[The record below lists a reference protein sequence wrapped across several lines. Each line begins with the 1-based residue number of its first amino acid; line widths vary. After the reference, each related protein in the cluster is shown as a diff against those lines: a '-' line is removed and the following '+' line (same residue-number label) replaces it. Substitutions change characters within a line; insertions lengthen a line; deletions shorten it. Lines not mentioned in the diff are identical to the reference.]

1 MRELPIPPEN
11 EGDEKATEMARVWI
25 GNNTCNVSLLLGMY
39 ADAEQGGVDEL
50 WAWGNILGDVAQHIA
65 YGLKMSHGWDEA
77 ETMRKLREHFNA
89 AMTARASKIVGDFFE
104 EGPGTESVSKHG
116 GNPPDM

>member
-11 EGDEKATEMARVWI
+11 EGDENATEMARVWI

-39 ADAEQGGVDEL
+39 ADAEQRGVDEL

-65 YGLKMSHGWDEA
+65 YGFKRSHGWNEA
-77 ETMRKLREHFNA
+77 ETMEKLMEHSNA
-89 AMTARASKIVGDFFE
+89 AMTARASKIVGSFFE
-104 EGPGTESVSKHG
+104 EGAGTESVSSHDGK
-116 GNPPDM
+116 